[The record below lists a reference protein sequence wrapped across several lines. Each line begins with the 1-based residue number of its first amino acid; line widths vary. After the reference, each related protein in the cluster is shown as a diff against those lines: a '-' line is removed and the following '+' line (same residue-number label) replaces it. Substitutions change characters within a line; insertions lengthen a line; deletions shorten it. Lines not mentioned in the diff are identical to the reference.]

1 MAYTP
6 CQATFLIMKWKKG
19 IPKIEGY
26 YVIIL
31 NPKNLIGGRET
42 PQLAY
47 FNGKE
52 WTGNTRGLNEPID
65 YWCQVPIFDKK
76 WCVDRWL

>member
-1 MAYTP
+1 
-6 CQATFLIMKWKKG
+6 MKWKNG

-26 YVIIL
+26 YVVMI

-52 WTGNTRGLNEPID
+52 WTENTRGLNEPID